1 MAYRIESKDILN
13 FEIIH
18 YAEDTRMIA
27 SSHRRMLIQDGKKKK
42 IFYMPFTLMDIF
54 GSLRIMRRLF
64 RLDKCNIFPL
74 DDDFLSFLS
83 SII

>member
-42 IFYMPFTLMDIF
+42 YSICR
-54 GSLRIMRRLF
+54 SL
-64 RLDKCNIFPL
+64 
-74 DDDFLSFLS
+74 
-83 SII
+83 